1 MNPLKRLFRLLVA
14 AMLFAAPAITTSA
27 LGQAPEGL
35 PKPPEGKVTVKFW
48 AIATQGWKDVI
59 AEFSKAYP
67 NIDIKWTKYSTDE
80 LKQALRVASASGK
93 MPDMWFNWGG
103 SLAVSLHRWRS
114 RIRDNPGDRRQVW
127 LDKNIS
133 PIALDMAKR
142 NGKLYGVPIW
152 VKPMTIFYKKSLFDK
167 NGIPEPKTFADLE
180 KAMETLKSKGVTP
193 IAVGGKFS
201 WMTMRTTD
209 FLIEH
214 FAGPEMHDKLFAL
227 EASYNSPE
235 VVQAFA
241 KLKEW
246 VDKGYFNDGFISID
260 PNQALPMLFQ
270 NKAGMIFQGPWIE
283 EENIVKS
290 KLDPNDYVPI
300 IAPADQTPVRV
311 SGFQEQLQISSK
323 SPPDVQQAALLFAAY
338 ISQPEVAKTAASKA
352 LGTPRAVLGVSPAE
366 DRPIGTQMAKWVQG
380 EAELYLPTDQA
391 LPQELVNAFFQA
403 QDSVVLG
410 TMTPEAAAES
420 IQKAVEAY
428 KAANK

>member
-14 AMLFAAPAITTSA
+14 ATLFAGPAMMTSA
-27 LGQAPEGL
+27 RGQAPEGL

-48 AIATQGWKDVI
+48 AIATQGWKEVI
-59 AEFSKAYP
+59 AV
-67 NIDIKWTKYSTDE
+67 
-80 LKQALRVASASGK
+80 RVASASGK

-103 SLAVSLHRWRS
+103 SLASPYIEGGHALE
-114 RIRDNPGDRRQVW
+114 ITPEIAAKYG

-133 PIALDMAKR
+133 PIALDLAKH

-180 KAMETLKSKGVTP
+180 KALATLKSKGIIP

-209 FLIEH
+209 FLVEH

-235 VVQAFA
+235 VVKAFA

-246 VDKGYFNDGFISID
+246 VDKGYFNEGFISLD
-260 PNQALPMLFQ
+260 PNQALPLLYQ
-270 NKAGMIFQGPWIE
+270 NKAGTIFQGPWIE

-290 KLDPNDYVPI
+290 GLDPNDFVPI

-311 SGFQEQLQISSK
+311 SGFQEQLHISSK
-323 SPPDVQQAALLFAAY
+323 SPPEVQQAALLFAAY
-338 ISQPEVAKTAASKA
+338 ISQPEVAKTAASRA

-380 EAELYLPTDQA
+380 DAQLYLPTDQA

-403 QDSVVLG
+403 QDSVILG
-410 TMTPEAAAES
+410 TMTPEAAAEH

>member
-1 MNPLKRLFRLLVA
+1 MSPIKDLFRLLIA
-14 AMLFAAPAITTSA
+14 AMLFAGPAVITSA

-48 AIATQGWKDVI
+48 AIATMPWKEPL
-59 AEFSKAYP
+59 AEFAKLYP
-67 NIDIKWTKYSTDE
+67 NIDIKWTKYSVDE
-80 LKQALRVASASGK
+80 IKQALRVAAASGK
-93 MPDMWFNWGG
+93 MPDMWTNWGG
-103 SLAVSLHRWRS
+103 SLAAPYIDGGHALE
-114 RIRDNPGDRRQVW
+114 ITPEIAAKYGF
-127 LDKNIS
+127 DKNIS
-133 PIALDMAKR
+133 PVALDLAKR
-142 NGKLYGVPIW
+142 NGKLYSVPVW
-152 VKPMTIFYKKSLFDK
+152 VRPMTIVYKKSLFDK
-167 NGIPEPKTFADLE
+167 LGIPEPKTFADLE

-246 VDKGYFNDGFISID
+246 VDKGYFNEGFISID
-260 PNQALPMLFQ
+260 PGQSLPLLFQ
-270 NKAGMIFQGPWIE
+270 DKAGTTFQGPWIE

-290 KLDPNDYVPI
+290 KLDPKDYVAI
-300 IAPADQTPVRV
+300 IAPADQQPVRI
-311 SGFQEQLQISSK
+311 SGFQEGLQFSSK
-323 SPPDVQQAALLFAAY
+323 SPPDVRDAALLFAAY
-338 ISQPEVAKTAASKA
+338 ISLPEVASKMTKI
-352 LGTPRAVLGVSPAE
+352 LGTPRAVLGVLPPE
-366 DRPIGTQMAKWVQG
+366 DRPIATQMTKWVQG
-380 EAELYLPTDQA
+380 DAKLYLPTDQA

-410 TMTPEAAAES
+410 TLTPEAAAAQM
-420 IQKAVEAY
+420 QKAVDDY
-428 KAANK
+428 KAANKK

>member
-1 MNPLKRLFRLLVA
+1 
-14 AMLFAAPAITTSA
+14 
-27 LGQAPEGL
+27 
-35 PKPPEGKVTVKFW
+35 
-48 AIATQGWKDVI
+48 
-59 AEFSKAYP
+59 
-67 NIDIKWTKYSTDE
+67 
-80 LKQALRVASASGK
+80 

-103 SLAVSLHRWRS
+103 SLASPYIDGGHALE
-114 RIRDNPGDRRQVW
+114 ITPEIAAKYG

-133 PIALDMAKR
+133 PIALDLAKR

-152 VKPMTIFYKKSLFDK
+152 VKPMTVFYKKSLFDK
-167 NGIPEPKTFADLE
+167 YGIPEPKTFADLE
-180 KAMETLKSKGVTP
+180 KAMETLKSKGVIP

-260 PNQALPMLFQ
+260 PNQALPLLYQ

-311 SGFQEQLQISSK
+311 SGFQEQLQFWSK
-323 SPPDVQQAALLFAAY
+323 SPPEVQQAALLFAAY
-338 ISQPEVAKTAASKA
+338 ISQPEVARTAASKA

-380 EAELYLPTDQA
+380 DAELYLPTDQA

-410 TMTPEAAAES
+410 TMTPEAAAEH

>member
-1 MNPLKRLFRLLVA
+1 MNPVKRLFRLLLA
-14 AMLFAAPAITTSA
+14 ATLFAGPAMMISA
-27 LGQAPEGL
+27 LAQAPEL

-48 AIATQGWKDVI
+48 AIATQGWKEVI
-59 AEFSKAYP
+59 AEFAKAYP

-103 SLAVSLHRWRS
+103 SLASPYIDGGHALE
-114 RIRDNPGDRRQVW
+114 ITPEIAAKYG

-133 PIALDMAKR
+133 PIALDLAKR

-152 VKPMTIFYKKSLFDK
+152 VKPMTVFYKKSLFDK
-167 NGIPEPKTFADLE
+167 YGIPEPKTFADLE

-260 PNQALPMLFQ
+260 PNQALPLLYQ

-283 EENIVKS
+283 EENIIKS

-323 SPPDVQQAALLFAAY
+323 SPPEVQQAALLFAAY

-352 LGTPRAVLGVSPAE
+352 LGTPRPLLGFLPAE
-366 DRPIGTQMAKWVQG
+366 DRPIGIKMTKWIQG
-380 EAELYLPTDQA
+380 EAQLYLPTDQA

-410 TMTPEAAAES
+410 TMTPEAAAEH

>member
-1 MNPLKRLFRLLVA
+1 
-14 AMLFAAPAITTSA
+14 
-27 LGQAPEGL
+27 
-35 PKPPEGKVTVKFW
+35 
-48 AIATQGWKDVI
+48 
-59 AEFSKAYP
+59 
-67 NIDIKWTKYSTDE
+67 
-80 LKQALRVASASGK
+80 
-93 MPDMWFNWGG
+93 
-103 SLAVSLHRWRS
+103 
-114 RIRDNPGDRRQVW
+114 
-127 LDKNIS
+127 
-133 PIALDMAKR
+133 
-142 NGKLYGVPIW
+142 
-152 VKPMTIFYKKSLFDK
+152 MTIFYKKSLFDK

-180 KAMETLKSKGVTP
+180 KALETLKSKGITP

-246 VDKGYFNDGFISID
+246 IDKGYFNDGFISID

-270 NKAGMIFQGPWIE
+270 DKAGTIFQGPWIE
-283 EENIVKS
+283 EQNIVKS
-290 KLDPNDYVPI
+290 GLDPNDYVAI

-323 SPPDVQQAALLFAAY
+323 SPPEVQQAALLFAAY
-338 ISQPEVAKTAASKA
+338 ISLPEVANKLAAVI
-352 LGTPRAVLGVSPAE
+352 GGPRAVLGMTSPA
-366 DRPIGTQMAKWVQG
+366 DRPTATKMAKWIGG
-380 EAELYLPTDQA
+380 EAKLYLPTDQA

>member
-14 AMLFAAPAITTSA
+14 AMLFAAPGITSSA
-27 LGQAPEGL
+27 LGQATEGL

-103 SLAVSLHRWRS
+103 TLASPYIDGGHALE
-114 RIRDNPGDRRQVW
+114 ITPEIAAKYGI
-127 LDKNIS
+127 DKNIS
-133 PIALDMAKR
+133 PIALDIAKR

-180 KAMETLKSKGVTP
+180 KAMETLKAKGITP

-209 FLIEH
+209 FLVEH
-214 FAGPEMHDKLFAL
+214 FAGPEMHDQLFAL
-227 EASYNSPE
+227 EASYSSPE

-246 VDKGYFNDGFISID
+246 VDKGYFNDGFISLD

-270 NKAGMIFQGPWIE
+270 DKAGMTFQGPWIE

-290 KLDPNDYVPI
+290 KMDPSDFVPI
-300 IAPADQTPVRV
+300 IAPADQTPVRI

-323 SPPDVQQAALLFAAY
+323 SPPDVQNAALLFAAY

-380 EAELYLPTDQA
+380 DAQLYLPTDQA

-403 QDSVVLG
+403 QDSVILG

>member
-1 MNPLKRLFRLLVA
+1 MNPMKRLFRLLVA
-14 AMLFAAPAITTSA
+14 ATLFAGPAVMSA
-27 LGQAPEGL
+27 FGQAPEGL

-67 NIDIKWTKYSTDE
+67 NIEIKWTKYSTDE

-103 SLAVSLHRWRS
+103 SLASPYIDGGHALE
-114 RIRDNPGDRRQVW
+114 ITPEIAAKYG

-133 PIALDMAKR
+133 PIALDLAKR

-152 VKPMTIFYKKSLFDK
+152 VKPMTVFYKKSLFDK
-167 NGIPEPKTFADLE
+167 YGIPEPKTFADLE

-214 FAGPEMHDKLFAL
+214 FAGPERHDQLFAL

-260 PNQALPMLFQ
+260 PNQALPLLYQ

-323 SPPDVQQAALLFAAY
+323 SPPEVQQAALLFAAY

-352 LGTPRAVLGVSPAE
+352 LGTPRPLLGFLPPE
-366 DRPIGTQMAKWVQG
+366 DRPIGIKMTKWIQG
-380 EAELYLPTDQA
+380 EAQLYLPTDQA

-410 TMTPEAAAES
+410 TMTPEAAAEH

>member
-14 AMLFAAPAITTSA
+14 ATLFAGPALVTSA

-103 SLAVSLHRWRS
+103 TLASPYIDGGHALE
-114 RIRDNPGDRRQVW
+114 ITPEIAAKYGLN
-127 LDKNIS
+127 KNIS
-133 PIALDMAKR
+133 PIASDIAKR

-167 NGIPEPKTFADLE
+167 YGIPEPKTFADLE
-180 KAMETLKSKGVTP
+180 KAMETLKAKGVTP

-246 VDKGYFNDGFISID
+246 MVKGYFNEGFIALD
-260 PNQALPMLFQ
+260 PNQALPLLYQ
-270 NKAGMIFQGPWIE
+270 DKAGMIFQGPWIE
-283 EENIVKS
+283 EENIVKAG
-290 KLDPNDYVPI
+290 LDPKDFVPI
-300 IAPADQTPVRV
+300 IAPADQTPVRI

-323 SPPDVQQAALLFAAY
+323 SPPDVQNAALLFAAY

-352 LGTPRAVLGVSPAE
+352 LGTPRAVLGVPPAE

-410 TMTPEAAAES
+410 TITPEAAAEN

-428 KAANK
+428 KATNK

>member
-1 MNPLKRLFRLLVA
+1 MNPVKRLFRLLVA
-14 AMLFAAPAITTSA
+14 ATLFAGLAMMISA
-27 LGQAPEGL
+27 LAQAPEL

-48 AIATQGWKDVI
+48 AIATQGWKEVI
-59 AEFSKAYP
+59 AEFAKAYP

-103 SLAVSLHRWRS
+103 SLASPYIDGGHALE
-114 RIRDNPGDRRQVW
+114 ITPEIAAKYG

-133 PIALDMAKR
+133 PIALDLAKR

-152 VKPMTIFYKKSLFDK
+152 VKPMTVFYKKSLFDK
-167 NGIPEPKTFADLE
+167 YGIPEPKTFADLE

-260 PNQALPMLFQ
+260 PNQALPLLYQ

-323 SPPDVQQAALLFAAY
+323 SPPEVQQAALLFAAY

-352 LGTPRAVLGVSPAE
+352 LGTPRPLLGFLPAE
-366 DRPIGTQMAKWVQG
+366 DRPIGIKMTKWIQG
-380 EAELYLPTDQA
+380 EAQLYLPTDQA

-410 TMTPEAAAES
+410 TMTPEAAAEH

>member
-1 MNPLKRLFRLLVA
+1 MNPIKSLLPLILAATLFGGPSSIPIA
-14 AMLFAAPAITTSA
+14 NA
-27 LGQAPEGL
+27 QAPEGL

-48 AIATQGWKDVI
+48 AIATQGWKEVI
-59 AEFSKAYP
+59 AEFAKVYP

-103 SLAVSLHRWRS
+103 SLAAPFIDGGHALE
-114 RIRDNPGDRRQVW
+114 ITPELAAKYG
-127 LDKNIS
+127 LDKSIS
-133 PIALDMAKR
+133 PIALDLARRK
-142 NGKLYGVPIW
+142 GKLYGVPIW
-152 VKPMTIFYKKSLFDK
+152 VKPMTVFYKKSLFDK
-167 NGIPEPKTFADLE
+167 YGIPEPKTFDDLE
-180 KAMETLKSKGVTP
+180 KAFQTLKSNGITP

-235 VVQAFA
+235 VVKAFA

-246 VDKGYFNDGFISID
+246 VDKGYFNEGFISLD
-260 PNQALPMLFQ
+260 PNQALPLLYQ
-270 NKAGMIFQGPWIE
+270 NKAGTIFQGPWIE

-290 KLDPNDYVPI
+290 GLDPNDYVPI

-311 SGFQEQLQISSK
+311 CGFQEQLQISSK
-323 SPPDVQQAALLFAAY
+323 SPPEVQQAALLFAAY

-352 LGTPRAVLGVSPAE
+352 LGTPRAVLGFLPSE
-366 DRPIGTQMAKWVQG
+366 DRPIGIKMTKWIQG
-380 EAELYLPTDQA
+380 EAQLYLPTDQA

-410 TMTPEAAAES
+410 TLTPEAAAEH

>member
-1 MNPLKRLFRLLVA
+1 MNPIKSLLPLILAATLFGGPSSISTA
-14 AMLFAAPAITTSA
+14 NAQP
-27 LGQAPEGL
+27 PEGL

-48 AIATQGWKDVI
+48 AIATQGWKEVI
-59 AEFSKAYP
+59 AEFAKAYP

-103 SLAVSLHRWRS
+103 SLASPYIEGGHALE
-114 RIRDNPGDRRQVW
+114 ITPEIAAKYG

-133 PIALDMAKR
+133 PIALDLAKH
-142 NGKLYGVPIW
+142 NGRLYGVPIW

-180 KAMETLKSKGVTP
+180 KALETLKSKGIIP

-209 FLIEH
+209 FLVEH

-235 VVQAFA
+235 VVKAFA

-246 VDKGYFNDGFISID
+246 VDKGYFNEGFISLD
-260 PNQALPMLFQ
+260 PNQALPLLYQ
-270 NKAGMIFQGPWIE
+270 NKAGTIFQGPWIE

-290 KLDPNDYVPI
+290 GLDPNDFVPI

-311 SGFQEQLQISSK
+311 SGFQEQLHISSK
-323 SPPDVQQAALLFAAY
+323 SPPEVQQAALLFAAY

-380 EAELYLPTDQA
+380 DAQLYLPTDQA

-410 TMTPEAAAES
+410 TMTPEAAAEH

>member
-1 MNPLKRLFRLLVA
+1 MNPVKHLFRFLVA
-14 AMLFAAPAITTSA
+14 ATLFAAALMTSA
-27 LGQAPEGL
+27 HGQAPEGL

-103 SLAVSLHRWRS
+103 SLASPYIDGGHALE
-114 RIRDNPGDRRQVW
+114 ITPEMAAKYG

-133 PIALDMAKR
+133 PVALDLAKR

-152 VKPMTIFYKKSLFDK
+152 VKPMTVFYKKSLFDK
-167 NGIPEPKTFADLE
+167 YGIPEPKTFADLE

-246 VDKGYFNDGFISID
+246 VDKGYFNDGFISLD
-260 PNQALPMLFQ
+260 PNQALPMLYQ

-323 SPPDVQQAALLFAAY
+323 SPPEVQQAALLFAAY

-352 LGTPRAVLGVSPAE
+352 LGTPRPIVGFLPAE
-366 DRPIGTQMAKWVQG
+366 DRPIGIKMTKWIQG

-403 QDSVVLG
+403 QDSVILG

>member
-1 MNPLKRLFRLLVA
+1 MNIKSLLPLILGATVFGSLFS
-14 AMLFAAPAITTSA
+14 APRAHA
-27 LGQAPEGL
+27 QPPEGL

-48 AIATQGWKDVI
+48 AIATQGWKEVI
-59 AEFSKAYP
+59 AEFAKAYP

-103 SLAVSLHRWRS
+103 SLASPYIDGGHALE
-114 RIRDNPGDRRQVW
+114 ITPEIAAKYGI
-127 LDKNIS
+127 DKNIS
-133 PIALDMAKR
+133 PIALDLAKR
-142 NGKLYGVPIW
+142 NGKLYGVPVW

-167 NGIPEPKTFADLE
+167 YDIPEPKTFADLE

-260 PNQALPMLFQ
+260 PNQALPMLYQ

-323 SPPDVQQAALLFAAY
+323 SPPEVQQAALLFAAY
-338 ISQPEVAKTAASKA
+338 ISEPEVAKTAASKA
-352 LGTPRAVLGVSPAE
+352 LGTPRPIVGFLPPE
-366 DRPIGTQMAKWVQG
+366 DRPTGIKMTKWIQG
-380 EAELYLPTDQA
+380 EAQLYLPTDQA

-403 QDSVVLG
+403 QDSIVLG
-410 TMTPEAAAES
+410 TLTPEEAAAQM
-420 IQKAVEAY
+420 QKAVDDY
-428 KAANK
+428 KAANKQ

>member
-1 MNPLKRLFRLLVA
+1 MNPIKFLIPLIVA
-14 AMLFAAPAITTSA
+14 TTLIGGGFSIPSA
-27 LGQAPEGL
+27 NAQAPEGL
-35 PKPPEGKVTVKFW
+35 PKAPEGKVTVKFW
-48 AIATQGWKDVI
+48 AIATQGWKEVI

-67 NIDIKWTKYSTDE
+67 SIDIKWTKYSTDE

-103 SLAVSLHRWRS
+103 TLAAPYIDGGHALE
-114 RIRDNPGDRRQVW
+114 ITPEIAAKYGF
-127 LDKNIS
+127 DKNIS
-133 PIALDMAKR
+133 PIALDIAKR

-167 NGIPEPKTFADLE
+167 YGIPEPKTFDDLE
-180 KAMETLKSKGVTP
+180 KAFQTLKSNGIIP

-209 FLIEH
+209 FLVEH
-214 FAGPEMHDKLFAL
+214 FAGPEMHDQLFAL
-227 EASYNSPE
+227 EAPYSSPE
-235 VVQAFA
+235 VVKAFA

-246 VDKGYFNDGFISID
+246 VDKGYFNEGFISLD
-260 PNQALPMLFQ
+260 PNQALPLLYQ
-270 NKAGMIFQGPWIE
+270 NKAGTIFQGPWIE

-290 KLDPNDYVPI
+290 GLDPKDFVPI

-323 SPPDVQQAALLFAAY
+323 SPPEVQQAALLFAAY

-380 EAELYLPTDQA
+380 DAQLYLPTDQA

-410 TMTPEAAAES
+410 TMTPEAAGEH

>member
-14 AMLFAAPAITTSA
+14 ATLFATPTMLTSVLA
-27 LGQAPEGL
+27 QAPEGL

-48 AIATQGWKDVI
+48 GIATQPWKEII
-59 AEFSKAYP
+59 AEFNKVYP
-67 NIDIKWTKYSTDE
+67 NIEIKWTRYSTDE

-103 SLAVSLHRWRS
+103 SLAGPYIEGGHALE
-114 RIRDNPGDRRQVW
+114 ITPELAAKYG

-133 PIALDMAKR
+133 PVALDLAKH

-152 VKPMTIFYKKSLFDK
+152 VRPMTIFYKKSLFDK

-246 VDKGYFNDGFISID
+246 VDKGYFNDGFISLD
-260 PNQALPMLFQ
+260 PNQALPLLYQ

-323 SPPDVQQAALLFAAY
+323 SPPEVQQAALLFAAY

-380 EAELYLPTDQA
+380 DAQLYLPTDQA

-410 TMTPEAAAES
+410 TMTPEAAAEH

>member
-1 MNPLKRLFRLLVA
+1 
-14 AMLFAAPAITTSA
+14 
-27 LGQAPEGL
+27 
-35 PKPPEGKVTVKFW
+35 
-48 AIATQGWKDVI
+48 
-59 AEFSKAYP
+59 
-67 NIDIKWTKYSTDE
+67 
-80 LKQALRVASASGK
+80 
-93 MPDMWFNWGG
+93 
-103 SLAVSLHRWRS
+103 
-114 RIRDNPGDRRQVW
+114 
-127 LDKNIS
+127 
-133 PIALDMAKR
+133 
-142 NGKLYGVPIW
+142 
-152 VKPMTIFYKKSLFDK
+152 
-167 NGIPEPKTFADLE
+167 
-180 KAMETLKSKGVTP
+180 
-193 IAVGGKFS
+193 
-201 WMTMRTTD
+201 
-209 FLIEH
+209 
-214 FAGPEMHDKLFAL
+214 MHDKLFAL

-246 VDKGYFNDGFISID
+246 VDKGYFNDGFISLD
-260 PNQALPMLFQ
+260 PNQALPLLYQ

-323 SPPDVQQAALLFAAY
+323 SPPEVQQAALLFAAY

-380 EAELYLPTDQA
+380 DAQLYLPTDQA

-410 TMTPEAAAES
+410 TMTPEAAAEH

>member
-1 MNPLKRLFRLLVA
+1 M
-14 AMLFAAPAITTSA
+14 TSV

-48 AIATQGWKDVI
+48 AIATQGWKDII

-103 SLAVSLHRWRS
+103 SLASPYIDGGHALAITPEIAAKYR
-114 RIRDNPGDRRQVW
+114 

-133 PIALDMAKR
+133 PIALDLAKR

-152 VKPMTIFYKKSLFDK
+152 VKPMTVFYKKSLFDK
-167 NGIPEPKTFADLE
+167 YGIPEPKTFADLE

-209 FLIEH
+209 FLVEH
-214 FAGPEMHDKLFAL
+214 FAGPEMHDNLFEL

-246 VDKGYFNDGFISID
+246 VDKGYFNDGFISLD
-260 PNQALPMLFQ
+260 PNQALPMLYQ

-323 SPPDVQQAALLFAAY
+323 SPPEVQQAALLFAAY
-338 ISQPEVAKTAASKA
+338 VSDPEVAKTAASKA
-352 LGTPRAVLGVSPAE
+352 LGTPRPIVGFLPAE
-366 DRPIGTQMAKWVQG
+366 DRPIGIKMTKWIQG

>member
-1 MNPLKRLFRLLVA
+1 MNPVKRLFRLLLA
-14 AMLFAAPAITTSA
+14 ATLFAGPAMMISA
-27 LGQAPEGL
+27 LAQAPEL

-48 AIATQGWKDVI
+48 AIATQGWKEVI
-59 AEFSKAYP
+59 AEFAKAYP

-103 SLAVSLHRWRS
+103 SLASPYIDGGHALE
-114 RIRDNPGDRRQVW
+114 ITPEIAAKYG

-133 PIALDMAKR
+133 PIALDLAKR

-152 VKPMTIFYKKSLFDK
+152 VKPMTVFYKKSLFDK
-167 NGIPEPKTFADLE
+167 YGIPEPKTFADLE

-260 PNQALPMLFQ
+260 PNQALPLLYQ

-323 SPPDVQQAALLFAAY
+323 SPPEVQQAALLFAAY

-352 LGTPRAVLGVSPAE
+352 LGTPRPLLGFLPAE
-366 DRPIGTQMAKWVQG
+366 DRPIGIKMTKWIQG
-380 EAELYLPTDQA
+380 EAQLYLPTDQA

-410 TMTPEAAAES
+410 TMTPEAAAEH

>member
-1 MNPLKRLFRLLVA
+1 MASTR
-14 AMLFAAPAITTSA
+14 ISA
-27 LGQAPEGL
+27 
-35 PKPPEGKVTVKFW
+35 
-48 AIATQGWKDVI
+48 
-59 AEFSKAYP
+59 
-67 NIDIKWTKYSTDE
+67 
-80 LKQALRVASASGK
+80 
-93 MPDMWFNWGG
+93 
-103 SLAVSLHRWRS
+103 
-114 RIRDNPGDRRQVW
+114 
-127 LDKNIS
+127 
-133 PIALDMAKR
+133 PIALDLAKR

-152 VKPMTIFYKKSLFDK
+152 VKPMTVFYKKSLFDK
-167 NGIPEPKTFADLE
+167 YGIPEPKTFADLE

-260 PNQALPMLFQ
+260 PNQALPLLYQ

-323 SPPDVQQAALLFAAY
+323 SPPEVQQAALLFAAY

-352 LGTPRAVLGVSPAE
+352 LGTPRPLLGFLPPE
-366 DRPIGTQMAKWVQG
+366 DRPIGIKMTKWIQG
-380 EAELYLPTDQA
+380 EAQLYLPTDQA

-410 TMTPEAAAES
+410 TMTPEAAAEH

-428 KAANK
+428 RAANK

>member
-1 MNPLKRLFRLLVA
+1 LLA
-14 AMLFAAPAITTSA
+14 SPALMTSA

-103 SLAVSLHRWRS
+103 TLAGPYIEGGHALE
-114 RIRDNPGDRRQVW
+114 ITPEIAAKYG

-133 PIALDMAKR
+133 PIALDLAKH

-167 NGIPEPKTFADLE
+167 YEIPEPKTFADLE

-246 VDKGYFNDGFISID
+246 VVKGYFNDGFISID
-260 PNQALPMLFQ
+260 PNQALPLLYQ

-300 IAPADQTPVRV
+300 IAPADQTPVRI
-311 SGFQEQLQISSK
+311 SGFQEQLQFWSK
-323 SPPDVQQAALLFAAY
+323 SPPEVQQAALLFAAY

-366 DRPIGTQMAKWVQG
+366 DRPIGTQMAKWIQG
-380 EAELYLPTDQA
+380 DAQLYLPTDQA

-403 QDSVVLG
+403 QDSIVLG
-410 TMTPEAAAES
+410 TLTPEDAAS
-420 IQKAVEAY
+420 QMQKAVDDY

>member
-14 AMLFAAPAITTSA
+14 TMLFAAPGVTTTA
-27 LGQAPEGL
+27 LGQAPAGL

-103 SLAVSLHRWRS
+103 TLASPYIDGGHALE
-114 RIRDNPGDRRQVW
+114 ITPEIAAKYG

-133 PIALDMAKR
+133 PIALDIAKR

-180 KAMETLKSKGVTP
+180 KAMETLKAKGITP

-209 FLIEH
+209 FLVEH
-214 FAGPEMHDKLFAL
+214 FAGPEMHDQLFAL

-246 VDKGYFNDGFISID
+246 VDKGYFNDGFISLD

-270 NKAGMIFQGPWIE
+270 DKAGMTFQGPWIE

-290 KLDPNDYVPI
+290 KMDPSDFVPI
-300 IAPADQTPVRV
+300 IAPADQTPVRI

-323 SPPDVQQAALLFAAY
+323 SPPDVQNAALLFAAY

-380 EAELYLPTDQA
+380 DAQLYLPTDQA

-403 QDSVVLG
+403 QDSVILG

>member
-14 AMLFAAPAITTSA
+14 ATLFAGPALVTSA

-103 SLAVSLHRWRS
+103 TLASPYIDGGHALE
-114 RIRDNPGDRRQVW
+114 ITPEIAAKYGLN
-127 LDKNIS
+127 KNIS
-133 PIALDMAKR
+133 PIASDIAKR

-167 NGIPEPKTFADLE
+167 YGIPEPKTFADLE
-180 KAMETLKSKGVTP
+180 KAMETLKAKGVTP

-246 VDKGYFNDGFISID
+246 MVKGYFNEGFIALD
-260 PNQALPMLFQ
+260 PNQALPLLYQ
-270 NKAGMIFQGPWIE
+270 DKAGMIFQGPWIE
-283 EENIVKS
+283 EENIVKAG
-290 KLDPNDYVPI
+290 LDPKDFVPI
-300 IAPADQTPVRV
+300 IAPADQTPVRI

-323 SPPDVQQAALLFAAY
+323 SPPDVQNAALLFAAY

-352 LGTPRAVLGVSPAE
+352 LGTPRAVLGVPPAE

-410 TMTPEAAAES
+410 TITPEAAAEN